1 MRENHSRWYEYVLR
15 KYMNAIVRRNKMIN
29 ISGKRR
35 DKGRSKKTLIKI
47 INEYLNAL
55 NFTKNMVFYRSQ

>member
-1 MRENHSRWYEYVLR
+1 MDAVV
-15 KYMNAIVRRNKMIN
+15 KRNKMIN

-35 DKGRSKKTLIKI
+35 NRKRSKKTLIKI

-55 NFTKNMVFYRSQ
+55 NFTKNMIFYISQ